1 MAGLHKYEFGVYIL
15 VCMDGRKAENDAK
28 KEGCVAWFFNKKP
41 YICRRNNAKTAHN
54 PPKRRKFED
63 T

>member
-28 KEGCVAWFFNKKP
+28 KEARLLGFSTKSRIFAAEITQKP
-41 YICRRNNAKTAHN
+41 HITRQ
-54 PPKRRKFED
+54 KRRKFED